1 MVSQCRKLFRLHCTY
16 VLYLARGKVF
26 VPLSKGHGRPG
37 FPGTRHNSFLPFF
50 YAFNNP
56 NIVIGFYFE
65 YGSKVETASAYPIIG
80 VEMID

>member
-1 MVSQCRKLFRLHCTY
+1 MVSQCRKLFCLNCTY

-26 VPLSKGHGRPG
+26 VEGHGCPG
-37 FPGTRHNSFLPFF
+37 FPGPRHNSFLPVF

-65 YGSKVETASAYPIIG
+65 YGSKVETASAYPIVG